1 MMNFVAIDCYGISS
15 SISVERFLVIGKNL
29 IVPDLCCSCI
39 AHIQGK
45 VPDALALK
53 DM

>member
-1 MMNFVAIDCYGISS
+1 MDSYRISS
-15 SISVERFLVIGKNL
+15 SISIIERFVGIGKNL

-45 VPDALALK
+45 VPDALALE
-53 DM
+53 DMEL